1 LDINTKVFV
10 NGGNTSINTNAI
22 SNTLPNPN
30 LKPSLIKEFEFGL
43 EGKVLNNR
51 GNFDLSIYN
60 RQANDQLLNRD
71 LDPSTGFT
79 SQRINAGNV
88 TNKGIELSLGYTVVK
103 NKSWKWQLDGL
114 YSRNRS
120 MVSDIPTDLKEI
132 RTSGFTNLGTFAIN
146 GQPLGVIKGTAYVR
160 DAKGNRIVG
169 SDGNYILENEVS
181 ILGNPNPDYRMTGI
195 STLSY
200 KQFSFRVQMDYTHGG
215 DMYSATSSVLIG
227 RGVTR
232 DTEFDRALG
241 YILPGVREDGTPNN
255 IQISAT
261 QAYFDNSVAGSA
273 ADEPGIFD
281 ATCVRLRE
289 ASLSYS
295 MPQEALKKL
304 PFGSVSFTLSGTNLW
319 YYAPNFPKYVHFDPE
334 TSGLGVSNGRGLEFI
349 TGPSSR
355 RIGASIRVTF

>member
-1 LDINTKVFV
+1 LGINTKAFV
-10 NGGNTSINTNAI
+10 NSAGTSINTNAI
-22 SNTLPNPN
+22 SNLLPNPD
-30 LKPSLIKEFEFGL
+30 LKPSLLQEFEFGV

-60 RQANDQLLNRD
+60 RKAKDQLLDRD

-88 TNKGIELSLGYTVVK
+88 TNKGVELGLGYTVIK
-103 NKSWKWQLDGL
+103 NTDWRWQLDAL
-114 YSRNRS
+114 YFRNRS
-120 MVSDIPTDLKEI
+120 MVSDIPDDLREI

-160 DAKGNRIVG
+160 DANGNRVVG
-169 SDGNYILENEVS
+169 PDGNYILANEIS
-181 ILGNPNPDYRMTGI
+181 ILGDPTPDYKMTGI

-200 KQFSFRVQMDYTHGG
+200 KQFSFRVQMEYTKGG
-215 DMYSATSSVLIG
+215 DMYSATSSVLVG

-241 YILPGVREDGTPNN
+241 YILPGVKQDGTPND

-261 QAYFDNSVAGSA
+261 QAYFSNSVAGSA

-281 ATCVRLRE
+281 ATCVRMRE

-295 MPQEALKKL
+295 MPQSSLKKT
-304 PFGSVSFTLSGTNLW
+304 PFGSVSFTISGSNLW
-319 YYAPNFPKYVHFDPE
+319 YFAPNFPKYVHFDPE
-334 TSGLGVSNGRGLEFI
+334 TSGLGVSNGRGMEFI

-355 RIGASIRVTF
+355 RIGASLRVTF